1 MQRMSFTIPRDIQS
15 RPLVVVGAGTL
26 GRRIALVQAST
37 GDEVRLVD
45 PSKQAL
51 EQAKAFLASAL
62 PGLVAATGGKAGELS
77 YCDDLPSALERA
89 WLVTEAVPEKLDL
102 KQALFAELDRL
113 APADAI
119 LASNS
124 SSYPTSNFVERVSR
138 RERVVNTHYYMP
150 PEVNAVEIM
159 SCGYTDPAVIE
170 LLLQRFRA
178 YGLIPFHVQ
187 RESVGFIYNRIWAA
201 IKRESL
207 AVVAEGVSSPEEV
220 DRIFSSVLGV
230 PAGPFQVM
238 DRVGL
243 DVVLDIENHYAAI
256 EPNLPVGPRQL
267 LAEYVGRNW
276 LGVKTGRGFYNYEKS

>member
-1 MQRMSFTIPRDIQS
+1 MQRMSFTIAENMQS

-37 GDEVRLVD
+37 GEEVRLVD
-45 PSKQAL
+45 RSKQAL
-51 EQAKAFLASAL
+51 QEAKAFIESTL
-62 PGLVAATGGKAGELS
+62 PGIVATRGGQVGEVL
-77 YCDDLPSALERA
+77 YTDDLPSALQSA
-89 WLVTEAVPEKLDL
+89 WLVTEALPEKLDL
-102 KQALFAELDRL
+102 KQELFAELDRL

-124 SSYPTSNFVERVSR
+124 SSYPSSELVGRVSR

-150 PEVNAVEIM
+150 PEVNALEIM

-170 LLLQRFRA
+170 LLLQRLPA
-178 YGLIPFHVQ
+178 YGLVPFHVQ

-201 IKRESL
+201 IKREAL
-207 AVVAEGVSSPEEV
+207 AVVAEGVSSPQEV
-220 DRIFSSVLGV
+220 DRIFSAVLRAPV
-230 PAGPFQVM
+230 GPFQLM

-256 EPNLPVGPRQL
+256 QPGLPVSPRHL
-267 LAEYVGRNW
+267 LDEYVRNNW
-276 LGVKTGRGFYNYEKS
+276 LGVKTGKGFYNYEKS